1 MSLRNA
7 FFVLFAILTAAG
19 CKARKDSA
27 EVRRDGI
34 RESVAVL
41 VDSVAADNVL
51 TTPSAAR
58 KPGTAPEYR
67 RREALM
73 AAAETDELL
82 LLFERDNTVLR
93 LVGFEGLCRRGYGDM
108 DSLFGK
114 LMEDNSTVHFI
125 RGDISEIIPALQY
138 AYMYILREEIPG
150 IDSGAVPEEPAGCAV
165 SPGRLRE
172 ARTRIG
178 EYGNLRGVR

>member
-1 MSLRNA
+1 MSLRNV
-7 FFVLFAILTAAG
+7 FFVLFAILTVAG

-27 EVRRDGI
+27 EARRDGL
-34 RESVAVL
+34 RESVAL
-41 VDSVAADNVL
+41 LADSVAADNVL
-51 TTPSAAR
+51 TTRSAAR
-58 KPGTAPEYR
+58 KPGIAPEYR
-67 RREALM
+67 RRQALID
-73 AAAETDELL
+73 AAEENELL
-82 LLFERDNTVLR
+82 LLVEREHTVLR
-93 LVGFEGLCRRGYGDM
+93 LVGFEGLCSRGYGDM
-108 DSLFGK
+108 DRLFGK
-114 LMEDNSTVHFI
+114 LIEDNSTVQFI

-172 ARTRIG
+172 ARERIR